1 MSNTQVGLSNFDRG
15 VSIFVAANSYK
26 SRRLNEEILAQQYE
40 NNQQL
45 SALRREIH
53 ESNEISKQI
62 LQNQLKI
69 EENKE
74 IQKFYKALSF
84 NLSETLE
91 LISNIDDDL
100 ILKYIITNFYEKLKL
115 NIIEANDNLEEIS
128 DKTFTKKLL
137 DNLNSIKN
145 KAELFANEFNKSAL
159 SKIDLLI
166 SDFKKEEKRIS
177 SIKEPSLEFIE
188 IKRNR
193 VNILRTISIVI
204 LGLITLFGV
213 LTSLG
218 VLFSSG
224 PIPMIIFLIITSIFG
239 IPFYK
244 LLKKERKWRNEYDRF
259 VKDQKENRIQFETN
273 LNQLNTEHYN
283 KILEE
288 KENLLSHPLYDAILE
303 INERHP
309 EFEKWISSV
318 NELETN
324 FAIKWGLTDIGDQN
338 QGKNKLDTSFFEA
351 ARVVVQN
358 QLGSP
363 ALLQRKMKCGF
374 NKANRLIKQ
383 LEENGIIGEA
393 NGIKPRK
400 VLFAN
405 LDELNQYFE
414 TMN

>member
-1 MSNTQVGLSNFDRG
+1 MSNTQIGLSNFDRG

-26 SRRLNEEILAQQYE
+26 SRRLNEDILAQQYE

-62 LQNQLKI
+62 LQNQLKA

-74 IQKFYKALSF
+74 IQRFYKALSF

-91 LISNIDDDL
+91 LISKIDDDL
-100 ILKYIITNFYEKLKL
+100 ILYYVTTNFYEKIRL
-115 NIIEANDNLEEIS
+115 NIIEANDNLEEIL

-137 DNLNSIKN
+137 DNLNSLKN
-145 KAELFANEFNKSAL
+145 KADLSSNDFNQSAL
-159 SKIDLLI
+159 SKIDHLI

-177 SIKEPSLEFIE
+177 SIKKPSLELIE

-204 LGLITLFGV
+204 LGLTTLLGV
-213 LTSLG
+213 LISLG

-224 PIPMIIFLIITSIFG
+224 PIPMIIFLLLTSVFG
-239 IPFYK
+239 IPFYM
-244 LLKKERKWRNEYDRF
+244 LLKKERNWRNEYDKF
-259 VKDQKENRIQFETN
+259 IKEQKENRIQFDTN
-273 LNQLNTEHYN
+273 LNRLNTEYHN
-283 KILEE
+283 KMLEE
-288 KENLLSHPLYDAILE
+288 KENLLNHPLYDAIME

-309 EFEKWISSV
+309 DFEKWISSV
-318 NELETN
+318 NEIETT
-324 FAIKWGLTDIGDQN
+324 FANKWGLTDIQDQN
-338 QGKNKLDTSFFEA
+338 KGKNKLDSSFFEA
-351 ARVVVQN
+351 ARLVVQN

-363 ALLQRKMKCGF
+363 SLLQRKMKCGF

-383 LEENGIIGEA
+383 LEENGVISEE
-393 NGIKPRK
+393 NGVNPRK
-400 VLFAN
+400 ILFAN
-405 LDELNQYFE
+405 LVELNQYFE